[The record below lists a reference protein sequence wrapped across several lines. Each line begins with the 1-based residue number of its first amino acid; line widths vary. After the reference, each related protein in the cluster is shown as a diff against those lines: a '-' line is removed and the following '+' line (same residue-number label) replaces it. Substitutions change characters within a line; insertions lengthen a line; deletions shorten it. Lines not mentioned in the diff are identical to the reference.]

1 MRHSGVNSSLQSPA
15 TAKLKCGGYQLG
27 KSNDKGK
34 NMLHLL
40 DKLNNFFFSRP
51 HVAKITGMMISRG

>member
-34 NMLHLL
+34 
-40 DKLNNFFFSRP
+40 K
-51 HVAKITGMMISRG
+51 HVAFAGQVK